1 MYENGFLYRLA
12 FVLMFCAMVTG
23 VSPAC
28 LAQRFTAELIAAAG
42 GSQVSGDQLGGFD
55 KGGFAGGLGV
65 RTRFKEHWS
74 LGFRMMYIQKGSR
87 KPSKLDQ
94 GDPSFYLM
102 RLNYIEVPLMLR
114 YTSTKKFFLEAGP
127 GLGYLLSSYEEDENG
142 EMPFRTPF
150 LDFDLC
156 FNVAAGYPI
165 TRKLDFIFTY
175 QQSVVPVREAG
186 SGTAVGTSYFQV
198 NSGQYNS
205 VILFGLLYRLEK
217 KKEKTED

>member
-1 MYENGFLYRLA
+1 MKWIYLIRFLFL
-12 FVLMFCAMVTG
+12 LNI
-23 VSPAC
+23 C
-28 LAQRFTAELIAAAG
+28 LPSATVAQRFSAELTAG
-42 GSQVSGDQLGGFD
+42 AVGSQVSGDELGGFN
-55 KGGFAGGLGV
+55 KGGFAGGIGV
-65 RTRFKEHWS
+65 RTRLKDHWS
-74 LGFRMMYIQKGSR
+74 LGFRIMYIQKGSR

-102 RLNYIEVPLMLR
+102 RLNYIEVPFMLR

-127 GLGYLLSSYEEDENG
+127 SLGYLLSSYEEDENG

-156 FNVAAGYPI
+156 FNAAAGYPI
-165 TRKLDFIFTY
+165 TRNLDFIFTY

-186 SGTAVGTSYFQV
+186 ASSSAFRV

-205 VILFGLLYRLEK
+205 VILFGLLFRLEK
-217 KKEKTED
+217 KKEEAKE